1 MNYTQYLEAY
11 ALLAQMRD
19 TIPYATPAHRDSMQ
33 HIAELF
39 VAELTGAEAML
50 QALLEELA
58 AGEAPETVLLEAA
71 QSVNCHRDEISAM
84 LEQLQGGSQSD
95 TPFGDRHDLH

>member
-1 MNYTQYLEAY
+1 MNYTQYLDAY

-19 TIPYATPAHRDSMQ
+19 TIPYATPAHRENMQ

-50 QALLEELA
+50 QALLEALA

-71 QSVNCHRDEISAM
+71 QSVNRHRDEISAM
-84 LEQLQGGSQSD
+84 LAQLQGSVQSD